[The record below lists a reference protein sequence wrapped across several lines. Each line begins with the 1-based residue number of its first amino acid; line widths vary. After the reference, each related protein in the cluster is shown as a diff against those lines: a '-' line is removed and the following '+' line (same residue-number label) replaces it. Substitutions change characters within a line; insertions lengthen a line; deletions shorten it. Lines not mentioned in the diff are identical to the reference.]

1 MSDIRYG
8 GQAVIEGIMIR
19 GARAM
24 AIAVR
29 HPDGSITT
37 RSERLGGLHA
47 GAVAR
52 IPLVRGVAVLWE
64 TLTLGTRAL
73 TWSAAVAAGE
83 VDEHGDA
90 RPPGIGARVSLL
102 FMLTASTVVFFV
114 APALVAAA
122 LDGLMPGWAT
132 VAVEGATRIALLLG
146 YVWSIGRSDEVRR
159 VFQYHGAEHMAIH
172 AFEQRRE
179 LQVPAVRRFGRE
191 HPRCGTS
198 FLLTM
203 AVVAIA
209 VFIPLGAGALW
220 WQLASR
226 VLLIPLVAAVA
237 YEVVRLGAAHAGR
250 APVRW
255 LFAGNLALQRLTTR
269 EPDDEQLQVAIAAL
283 ERCVAED
290 RAAGVA

>member
-1 MSDIRYG
+1 
-8 GQAVIEGIMIR
+8 MIR

-29 HPDGSITT
+29 RPDGSITT

-52 IPLVRGVAVLWE
+52 IPFVRGIAVLWE
-64 TLTLGTRAL
+64 TLTLGVRAL

-90 RPPGIGARVSLL
+90 RPPGIGARVTPL
-102 FMLTASTVVFFV
+102 FMLTAAAAVFFLV
-114 APALVAAA
+114 PALIAVA
-122 LDGLMPGWAT
+122 LEGPMPRGAT

-146 YVWSIGRSDEVRR
+146 YVWGIGRSDEVRR
-159 VFQYHGAEHMAIH
+159 VFQYHGAEHMAIL

-198 FLLTM
+198 FLLTV
-203 AVVAIA
+203 AVVAFV

-220 WQLASR
+220 WRLASR
-226 VLLIPLVAAVA
+226 VLLIPLVAALA
-237 YEVVRLGAAHAGR
+237 YEAVRFGAAYASH

-255 LFAGNLALQRLTTR
+255 LFAVNLALQRLTTR

>member
-1 MSDIRYG
+1 VSDIRYG

-29 HPDGSITT
+29 HPDGSIAT
-37 RSERLGGLHA
+37 RGERLGGLHA

-52 IPLVRGVAVLWE
+52 IPLLRGVAVLWE
-64 TLTLGTRAL
+64 TLTLGARAL

-83 VDEHGDA
+83 TDEHGDA

-102 FMLTASTVVFFV
+102 FMLTAATAVFFV
-114 APALVAAA
+114 APALVAVA
-122 LDGLMPGWAT
+122 LASLMPGWAA

-146 YVWSIGRSDEVRR
+146 YVWSIGRSEEVRR
-159 VFQYHGAEHMAIH
+159 VFQYHGAEHMAIQ

-179 LQVPAVRRFGRE
+179 LQVPAVRRFGRQ

-203 AVVAIA
+203 AVVAIP
-209 VFIPLGAGALW
+209 VFIPLGGALW
-220 WQLASR
+220 WRLAWR
-226 VLLIPLVAAVA
+226 VALIPFVAAVA

>member
-29 HPDGSITT
+29 RPDGSITT
-37 RSERLGGLHA
+37 RGEPLGGLHA

-52 IPLVRGVAVLWE
+52 IPLLRGVAVLWE
-64 TLTLGTRAL
+64 TLTLGARAL

-83 VDEHGDA
+83 TDEHGDA

-102 FMLTASTVVFFV
+102 FMLTAATAVFFV
-114 APALVAAA
+114 APALVAVA
-122 LDGLMPGWAT
+122 LASLMPGWAA

-146 YVWSIGRSDEVRR
+146 YVWSIGRSEEVRR
-159 VFQYHGAEHMAIH
+159 VFQYHGAEHMAIQ

-179 LQVPAVRRFGRE
+179 LQVPAVRRFGRQ

-203 AVVAIA
+203 AVVAIP
-209 VFIPLGAGALW
+209 VFIPLGGALW
-220 WQLASR
+220 WRLAWR
-226 VLLIPLVAAVA
+226 VALIPFVAAVA

>member
-37 RSERLGGLHA
+37 RGERLGGLHA

-102 FMLTASTVVFFV
+102 FMLTAATVVFFV
-114 APALVAAA
+114 APALLAAA

-203 AVVAIA
+203 AVIAIA
-209 VFIPLGAGALW
+209 VFIPLGTGALW
-220 WQLASR
+220 WRLASR

-237 YEVVRLGAAHAGR
+237 YEVVRFGAAHAGR

-290 RAAGVA
+290 RAAGAV